1 MSNTENDNEEIFERG
16 IIFNK
21 ENCYYIINQIA
32 NYEYMNFLT
41 AVKAIEMIDKNNN
54 SKYNLTKEPYSIFSF
69 SKKYIEKTL
78 FEDEIDENILK
89 EIYKSIEDKYKSLN
103 KMEGENI
110 LKIIDYIENNEY
122 IYFVTEKMNYL
133 LNDYIVETSEKNF
146 EEGLELEFRG
156 IICSIINMIEDIHNV
171 NLYAIGLLD
180 INNMYYN
187 DEPEQVKFINPILSD
202 LITLLKIYSNSD
214 NYSNYSFFAP
224 EIFHQLNNKDEVIK
238 IIKEKKTLNLKEI
251 TEIMDFTKSDIWN
264 LGFLTY
270 QILFCKLPYE
280 IQIDNRQL
288 SESNSYRIDDIFQVT
303 EDALRLITGCLQLEF
318 KKRLDL
324 KNEIFRTFIKT
335 SNNLKIVVRELNE
348 RKTKKEAHSYSFKE
362 TYDEELKYKNKKRR
376 MISNEAI

>member
-187 DEPEQVKFINPILSD
+187 DEPEQVKCINPILSD

-214 NYSNYSFFAP
+214 NYSNYSYFAP

-264 LGFLTY
+264 LGFLIY
-270 QILFCKLPYE
+270 QILFGKIPYE

-318 KKRLDL
+318 KK
-324 KNEIFRTFIKT
+324 I
-335 SNNLKIVVRELNE
+335 
-348 RKTKKEAHSYSFKE
+348 
-362 TYDEELKYKNKKRR
+362 
-376 MISNEAI
+376 

>member
-41 AVKAIEMIDKNNN
+41 AVKAFEMIDKNNN

-133 LNDYIVETSEKNF
+133 LNDYIVETSEKSF
-146 EEGLELEFRG
+146 GEGLEIEFRE
-156 IICSIINMIEDIHNV
+156 IICSIISMIEDIHSV
-171 NLYAIGLLD
+171 KLYAVGLLD
-180 INNMYYN
+180 INNMYYYE
-187 DEPEQVKFINPILSD
+187 EPEKVKCINPILSD
-202 LITLLKIYSNSD
+202 LITVLKIYSNSD
-214 NYSNYSFFAP
+214 NYSNYSYFAP
-224 EIFHQLNNKDEVIK
+224 EIFNQLIKKDEVLE
-238 IIKEKKTLNLKEI
+238 IIKEKKTLNLDEL
-251 TEIMDFTKSDIWN
+251 TEIIEFTKSDIWN
-264 LGFLTY
+264 LGFLIY
-270 QILFCKLPYE
+270 QILFGKIPYE

-318 KKRLDL
+318 KKRLDF

-348 RKTKKEAHSYSFKE
+348 RKTKKEE
-362 TYDEELKYKNKKRR
+362 
-376 MISNEAI
+376 